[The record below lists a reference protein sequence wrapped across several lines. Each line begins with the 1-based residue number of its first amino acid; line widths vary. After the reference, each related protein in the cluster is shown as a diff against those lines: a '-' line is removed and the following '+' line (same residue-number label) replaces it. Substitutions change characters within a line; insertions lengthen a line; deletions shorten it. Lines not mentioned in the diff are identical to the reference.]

1 MDLLKIWEDW
11 AKKNGYTSLTQ
22 DGIIKTMVT
31 EFCKHL
37 ESIPIVPPV
46 KPESGD
52 LNVGQ
57 LKQALEKYP
66 NDYEVAIEIKKKDNT
81 VEWLKVPKTHKY
93 FRIVLYEE

>member
-1 MDLLKIWEDW
+1 MNLIKIWEEW

-22 DGIIKTMVT
+22 GGIIKTMVT

-37 ESIPIVPPV
+37 ESIPMQAVV

-52 LNVGQ
+52 LNVGL
-57 LKQALEKYP
+57 LKQVLERYP

-81 VEWLKVPKTHKY
+81 VEWLKTPKTHKY
-93 FRIVLYEE
+93 FRIILYEE